1 MIMQPLDTVLCPVR
15 DRPVWYELLFT
26 ACLYFAE
33 CHGDEADTIDGGAE
47 ERIGTFQVTRRRFAK
62 TTSGLSS

>member
-15 DRPVWYELLFT
+15 DRPVSYELLCT

-33 CHGDEADTIDGGAE
+33 CQDEAETIDGGAK
-47 ERIGTFQVTRRRFAK
+47 ERIGTFR
-62 TTSGLSS
+62 

>member
-1 MIMQPLDTVLCPVR
+1 MQPLDTVLFPMR
-15 DRPVWYELLFT
+15 DRPVSYELLCN

-33 CHGDEADTIDGGAE
+33 CQDEADIIDGGAE
-47 ERIGTFQVTRRRFAK
+47 ERIGTLQVTHRRFAK